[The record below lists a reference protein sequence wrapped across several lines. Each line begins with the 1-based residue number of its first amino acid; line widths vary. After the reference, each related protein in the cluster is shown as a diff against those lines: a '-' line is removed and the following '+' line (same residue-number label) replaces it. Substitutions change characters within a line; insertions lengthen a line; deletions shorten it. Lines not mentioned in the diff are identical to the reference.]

1 MSYVDV
7 ATWRRST
14 RCEGG
19 ACVEVALSA
28 SAVAVRN
35 SVSPEVSVDFSAP
48 AWQEF
53 VAGVRAGEFD
63 RPAA

>member
-7 ATWRRST
+7 ASWRRST

-19 ACVEVALSA
+19 ACVEVAVTA
-28 SAVAVRN
+28 STVAVRN
-35 SVSPEVSVDFSAP
+35 SVSPEVSVGFSAL

-53 VAGVRAGEFD
+53 VAGVHAGEFD
-63 RPAA
+63 RQAA